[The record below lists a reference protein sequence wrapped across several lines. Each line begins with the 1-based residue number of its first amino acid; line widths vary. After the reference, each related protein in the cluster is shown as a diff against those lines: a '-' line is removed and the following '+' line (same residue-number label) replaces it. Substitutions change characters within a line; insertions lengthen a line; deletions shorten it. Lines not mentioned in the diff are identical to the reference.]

1 MKFINNISGKLFLYT
16 SSKTWLLFVVVLVT
30 ACRKEIK
37 VTLPEYTQKL
47 VVEASIETGQPAQV
61 LLSFTAPYFGN
72 ADLSNPSQFFV
83 KGAFVTVSDGVLV
96 DTLKELLVSNFPIY
110 IGTKV
115 FGQVGKNYQL
125 TMLINDKTYTANTV
139 IRQPI
144 ALDSLFFKWEK
155 DSLGFCWGHLSEPAG
170 IGNCYRW
177 FAKRKTIDAFFAAPF
192 ASAFE
197 DKFVDGK
204 SFDIAYERPAQ
215 PNGQQANDGDL
226 SKGYYRVG
234 DTIVVKFCTIGYN
247 EYMFLR
253 SYYANKSSNSNPFS
267 APTNLQST
275 IVGGDVIGSFV
286 GYSPSFDTLV
296 VKKKP

>member
-16 SSKTWLLFVVVLVT
+16 SSKTWLLFVVVLIT

-37 VTLPEYTQKL
+37 VNLPEYTQKL
-47 VVEASIETGQPAQV
+47 VVEASIETGQTAQV

-204 SFDIAYERPAQ
+204 SFDFAYERPAQ

-247 EYMFLR
+247 EYTFWR
-253 SYYANKSSNSNPFS
+253 SYYSNKSSNSNPFS